1 MGLNSIPG
9 GKIKTKYAILGNLKI
24 MSKQIT
30 KKISTKHPL
39 SSNNFEPETDGID
52 HINIYSK
59 GKTKLGKLLSNFAN
73 TPFCYQATTYKSLE
87 GALYYYRTGDI
98 RLVTMYGNA
107 AKKLGRSL
115 TQKRVE
121 TPALLKAWL
130 YAKLYA
136 NPEIIDLL
144 LNNSMPFSHYYVMYG
159 RKIDADIS
167 LAELWREIT
176 NMIKYQQT

>member
-1 MGLNSIPG
+1 
-9 GKIKTKYAILGNLKI
+9 

-30 KKISTKHPL
+30 KKTNTKHPK
-39 SSNNFEPETDGID
+39 SSNNFGPETDGID

-73 TPFCYQATTYKSLE
+73 TPFCYQGTTYQSVE

-98 RLVTMYGNA
+98 RLIPMHGNA

-115 TQKRVE
+115 IQNKVE
-121 TPALLKAWL
+121 TPAVLKAWL
-130 YAKLYA
+130 YAKVFA
-136 NPEIIDLL
+136 NPEIIDMLIK
-144 LNNSMPFSHYYVMYG
+144 NSLPYSHYYVMYG
-159 RKIDADIS
+159 KKIDADIS

-176 NMIKYQQT
+176 TMIKKQ

>member
-1 MGLNSIPG
+1 
-9 GKIKTKYAILGNLKI
+9 

-30 KKISTKHPL
+30 KQKIKKHPL

-73 TPFCYQATTYKSLE
+73 TPFCYRGTTYQSVE

-98 RLVTMYGNA
+98 RLIAMHGNA
-107 AKKLGRSL
+107 AKILGRSL

-121 TPALLKAWL
+121 SPAELRAWL
-130 YAKLYA
+130 YAKVYA

-144 LNNSMPFSHYYVMYG
+144 LNSSMPFSHYYVMYG

-167 LAELWREIT
+167 LAELWQEIT
-176 NMIKYQQT
+176 NMIKKL